1 LHIAGVHHDLYLIG
15 DDNRQNSP
23 RKNLMT
29 TVTYSAK
36 PRKLET
42 RISVFNALDVWMI
55 VVTAG
60 MVMFLIELIA

>member
-1 LHIAGVHHDLYLIG
+1 
-15 DDNRQNSP
+15 
-23 RKNLMT
+23 MT
-29 TVTYSAK
+29 TVTCSAK

-60 MVMFLIELIA
+60 MVMFLIELIV